1 MERINTRQ
9 RAHMTQAQFDKFR
22 TEMRRLRKANH
33 LSAKAFGELVDCSQV
48 HIGNIERGS
57 SYPSDGLAKDIA
69 AVFDLTVED
78 MCKTQDERKLDEFA
92 NVGKELFEKR
102 IARGF
107 KICEVAGFLG
117 IPKDVYMSIE
127 NGTSSIT
134 ESCAEALERLY
145 AVVERVETV
154 EVVKEVKAES
164 PISIWE
170 IDKVLAHITD
180 MDIDVN
186 EQKALFRK
194 LNDARTKLLEAEL
207 FG

>member
-1 MERINTRQ
+1 MERVNTRQ
-9 RAHMTQAQFDKFR
+9 RAHMTQEQFDTFR
-22 TEMRRLRKANH
+22 SEMRRLRKANH

-48 HIGNIERGS
+48 HIGNIERGNR
-57 SYPSDGLAKDIA
+57 YPSDGLASDIA
-69 AVFDLTVED
+69 DVFGLTVDD
-78 MCKTQDERKLDEFA
+78 MCKTQDKRRLDELA
-92 NVGKELFEKR
+92 KNGKKLFEKR

-117 IPKDVYMSIE
+117 IPKDVYMGIE

-134 ESCAEALERLY
+134 DSCAEALDRLY
-145 AVVERVETV
+145 AVAERVETV
-154 EVVKEVKAES
+154 EVIKEVPKES
-164 PISIWE
+164 PVSMWE

-194 LNDARTKLLEAEL
+194 LSDARTKMLESEL